1 MIGSEIMGNSRQLNK
16 LLFWLGIAMMI
27 CGFLLFIFSLQ
38 PILSQ
43 MRETAIRLSEYMV
56 PALSLFITIVGFIC
70 IKIYRKKY

>member
-1 MIGSEIMGNSRQLNK
+1 MGNSRQLNK

-27 CGFLLFIFSLQ
+27 CGFLLFLFSVQ

-43 MRETAIRLSEYMV
+43 TRETEIRVAEYMM
-56 PALSLFITIVGFIC
+56 PALSLFITVVGFVC

>member
-1 MIGSEIMGNSRQLNK
+1 MGNNRQLNK
-16 LLFWLGIAMMI
+16 ILFWLGIAMMV
-27 CGFLLFIFSLQ
+27 CGFLLFLFSLQ

-43 MRETAIRLSEYMV
+43 TRETEIRLSEYMI

>member
-1 MIGSEIMGNSRQLNK
+1 MIESEIMGNSRQLNK

-43 MRETAIRLSEYMV
+43 TRETAIRLSEYMV